1 MTRKIFASF
10 AVATLVALG
19 GLSAVAKAE
28 QGMPLATEAQGDA
41 TTVHPAGIYTDQK
54 DKMG

>member
-1 MTRKIFASF
+1 MTKKIFASL

-28 QGMPLATEAQGDA
+28 QGMPTATESQSNA